1 MLLRVCKQL
10 AWFAVAV
17 CLLKSRDAAA
27 QAVPSED
34 ELAAFR
40 ADIVVSFDG
49 GGGGGGGEGEGRRL
63 RQDDG
68 DDGEGGG
75 GALLQTKLQLVT
87 ASYCQLHF

>member
-1 MLLRVCKQL
+1 MKRPLSHRKAIPFFCH
-10 AWFAVAV
+10 
-17 CLLKSRDAAA
+17 KS
-27 QAVPSED
+27 E
-34 ELAAFR
+34 AAFR